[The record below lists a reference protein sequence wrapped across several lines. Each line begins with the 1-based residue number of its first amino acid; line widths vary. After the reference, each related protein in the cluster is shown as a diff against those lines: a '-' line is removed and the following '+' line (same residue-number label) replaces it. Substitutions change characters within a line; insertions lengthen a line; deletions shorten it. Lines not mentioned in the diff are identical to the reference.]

1 MAIIQDA
8 ASGLTAVVDSANR
21 LLVQS
26 VSRSEDRQ
34 SNINGDYYSAFFVV
48 TPTGANDYF
57 FYLRNDGVDD
67 ITVTDFRMSSTAL
80 TRLLIHRVVGTP
92 IFAGANTTVLTSR
105 NLGSSKSPI
114 VTARDD
120 TNITGL
126 TSEGILFFEDMS
138 ATDTL
143 FDLRLASTL
152 IIPQGQA
159 IAMQRVGATGA
170 ITVDVSVSRP
180 EIA

>member
-8 ASGLTAVVDSANR
+8 ASGQTAIVNSSHR
-21 LLVQS
+21 LLVGS

-34 SNINGDYYSAFFVV
+34 ANINGDYYSAFFQV
-48 TPTGANDYF
+48 TPAGANDYF

-67 ITVTDFRMSSTAL
+67 VTVTDFRMSSTAT

-92 IFAGANTTVLTSR
+92 VFSDTNTTTITSR
-105 NLGSSKSPI
+105 NLGSSKAPI

-120 TNITGL
+120 TDITGL
-126 TSEGILFFEDMS
+126 TSEGIMFFEDMT
-138 ATDTL
+138 AVDTL
-143 FDLRLASTL
+143 FDLRLSSTI

-159 IAMQRVGATGA
+159 IAMQRVGATGT
-170 ITVDVSVSRP
+170 ITVDVSISKVD
-180 EIA
+180 IA